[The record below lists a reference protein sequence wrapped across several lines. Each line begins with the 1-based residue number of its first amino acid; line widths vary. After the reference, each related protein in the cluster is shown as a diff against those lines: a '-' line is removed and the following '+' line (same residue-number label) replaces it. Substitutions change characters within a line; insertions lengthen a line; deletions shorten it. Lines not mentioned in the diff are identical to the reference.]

1 MLYTNLKHIE
11 NAEEYTRIIH
21 ENENVLIVCGRM
33 DPFCIPV
40 YRMAEELEK
49 EYSNVN
55 FYDMEFD
62 NPKLAVIL
70 TLPEVTNLPGNPIVL
85 YYKNEYLV
93 KASSELQTKVQIRA
107 ILDHEF
113 KSGLKV

>member
-21 ENENVLIVCGRM
+21 ENENVLIICGRM
-33 DPFCIPV
+33 TPQCIPA

-49 EYSNVN
+49 EYRLVK

-62 NPKLAVIL
+62 NPELAVIL
-70 TLPEVTNLPGNPIVL
+70 TLPEVTNHSEIPIVL
-85 YYKNEYLV
+85 YYKNGALL
-93 KASSELQTKVQIRA
+93 KASSGVQTKAQIRS
-107 ILDHEF
+107 ILDHELEA
-113 KSGLKV
+113 SINA